1 MGALLVGS
9 ALAVAGLA
17 YVLWPVLKGA
27 HDDVGARVPAPD
39 APPEASAIEALREI
53 EFDQATGKISAEDY
67 AALKASYTPAALEEL
82 RMRGTAF
89 SAEGTERAEA
99 TVEGAEGDPAEALVR
114 AARAKATPG
123 GAMVCPEHGP
133 RPEADAVFCSD
144 CGRYL
149 GQACVTCG
157 ARVVGERARF
167 CTECGASLA
176 A

>member
-1 MGALLVGS
+1 MTALLIGS

-17 YVLWPVLKGA
+17 YVLWPVLQGA
-27 HDDVGARVPAPD
+27 QHDVSAPAPSPD
-39 APPEASAIEALREI
+39 VPPEASAIEALREI

-67 AALKASYTPAALEEL
+67 AALKASYTPRALEEL

-89 SAEGTERAEA
+89 NAEGAESTA
-99 TVEGAEGDPAEALVR
+99 GGAEGDPAEALVR
-114 AARAKATPG
+114 AARARAAAD
-123 GAMVCPEHGP
+123 GAMVCPEHGS
-133 RPEADAVFCSD
+133 RPEPDAVFCSD

-149 GQACVTCG
+149 GQACITCG
-157 ARVVGERARF
+157 ARVLGERARF

>member
-1 MGALLVGS
+1 MGALLIGS

-27 HDDVGARVPAPD
+27 HADVGARMPTAD

-82 RMRGTAF
+82 RARGARF
-89 SAEGTERAEA
+89 NA
-99 TVEGAEGDPAEALVR
+99 EGAESTAEGAEVDPAEALVR
-114 AARAKATPG
+114 AARAKATVG

-133 RPEADAVFCSD
+133 RPEPDAVFSSD

-149 GQACVTCG
+149 GQACIKCG
-157 ARVVGERARF
+157 ARVTGARARF